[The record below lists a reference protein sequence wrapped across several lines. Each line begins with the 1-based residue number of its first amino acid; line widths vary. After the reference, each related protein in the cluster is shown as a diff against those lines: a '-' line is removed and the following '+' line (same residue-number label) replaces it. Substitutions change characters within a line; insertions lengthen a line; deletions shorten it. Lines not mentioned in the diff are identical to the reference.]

1 MPTMMRD
8 ATISFPLLGN
18 WSIDPS
24 ASFTLF
30 GRTFYW
36 YGVIIAVGF
45 ILAMLYCAR
54 HCRRCGI
61 EPDTLYDFLIWMI
74 PLAII
79 GARLYYVIF
88 QWSDYRDH
96 PIDALKIWEG
106 GLAIYGGVIAGLL
119 TGIIWCRKKKIPFGA
134 MADVCAPGLL
144 IGQCI
149 GRWGNFINREA
160 FGRETT
166 AFSRMGLTLPGRETV
181 YVHPTFLYESLWNFV
196 GFLLLHFWFRRHERK
211 FDGEFILL
219 YAVWYGIGR
228 ALIEGLRTDSLYIA
242 GTGIRVSQ
250 LLAGEAGETVTN
262 AANKVVSDE
271 MRDKVAGAAHAVGDR
286 AKYASRM
293 TRMTVDCNA
302 ELERVKRTYTEI
314 GRLYYE
320 NYRDTADAFLAE
332 LCQQVTDANARVAE
346 LEAQMDELRAAAKEY
361 RPAPDLHTVDAE
373 VVEPEDIEVEVTEE
387 PAPKE

>member
-8 ATISFPLLGN
+8 AAISFPLLGN

-149 GRWGNFINREA
+149 GRWGNFMNREA
-160 FGRETT
+160 FGAETT
-166 AFSRMGLTLPGRETV
+166 LPWRMQLTTTAGTLVE
-181 YVHPTFLYESLWNFV
+181 VHPTFLYESLWNVV
-196 GFLLLHFWFRRHERK
+196 GLLLIVFIVAKGRR
-211 FDGEFILL
+211 FDGENTWFYFL
-219 YAVWYGIGR
+219 WYGIGR
-228 ALIEGLRTDSLYIA
+228 FWVEGLRTDSLYLFNWTI
-242 GTGIRVSQ
+242 GGEPIRVSQ
-250 LLAGEAGETVTN
+250 ALSLVMVLVSAFMLLYNIKLHPHKPE
-262 AANKVVSDE
+262 
-271 MRDKVAGAAHAVGDR
+271 
-286 AKYASRM
+286 
-293 TRMTVDCNA
+293 
-302 ELERVKRTYTEI
+302 ELYVNI
-314 GRLYYE
+314 
-320 NYRDTADAFLAE
+320 
-332 LCQQVTDANARVAE
+332 
-346 LEAQMDELRAAAKEY
+346 AAAQK
-361 RPAPDLHTVDAE
+361 AAE
-373 VVEPEDIEVEVTEE
+373 GESADGSAE
-387 PAPKE
+387 

>member
-8 ATISFPLLGN
+8 AAISFPLLGD

-61 EPDTLYDFLIWMI
+61 GPDTLYDFLIWMI
-74 PLAII
+74 PIAII

-88 QWSDYRDH
+88 QWGDYRAH

-119 TGIIWCRKKKIPFGA
+119 TGIVWCRKKKIPFGA

-166 AFSRMGLTLPGRETV
+166 AFSRMGLTLPRPGNRVRASDVPVREPV
-181 YVHPTFLYESLWNFV
+181 ELRGLSDAA
-196 GFLLLHFWFRRHERK
+196 LLVPKHERK
-211 FDGEFILL
+211 FDGELILL

-228 ALIEGLRTDSLYIA
+228 ALIEGLRTDSLYIT

-250 LLAGEAGETVTN
+250 LLAG
-262 AANKVVSDE
+262 VS
-271 MRDKVAGAAHAVGDR
+271 
-286 AKYASRM
+286 
-293 TRMTVDCNA
+293 
-302 ELERVKRTYTEI
+302 
-314 GRLYYE
+314 
-320 NYRDTADAFLAE
+320 
-332 LCQQVTDANARVAE
+332 
-346 LEAQMDELRAAAKEY
+346 AAAAAVVLALLYTGKL
-361 RPAPDLHTVDAE
+361 RHAPRYVDRGGQPNA
-373 VVEPEDIEVEVTEE
+373 
-387 PAPKE
+387 